1 MQCQACSCSS
11 VANDEED
18 DEDEDEEDGEEEPT
32 FEFGIDGYAT
42 WLAGPAP
49 RDPAKIVSHALEHAA
64 TPEQKKHACRVLA
77 R

>member
-1 MQCQACSCSS
+1 MQCQACSLSA
-11 VANDEED
+11 VAHAEEVDEED
-18 DEDEDEEDGEEEPT
+18 DEGDAEEDTT
-32 FEFGIDGYAT
+32 FEFGIGGYAT

-49 RDPAKIVSHALEHAA
+49 KDPAKIVCHALEHAA